1 MQEPAHIYMDAIKKQ
16 RQRLRGN
23 MSQLAF
29 KTWHAQ
35 SLSLLQLIPGITPL
49 LNRFAEI
56 PHNIVTLPAKVKEAR
71 EVLTSIVQCINSPL
85 FAASITAIHPPS
97 QSHAIYFAP
106 QMTQMQ
112 NVIQPITPDLSTLLE
127 RVDAYTDLPPENKE
141 TAKNLVRQLWQHLTS
156 RAKDAAPIIDIG
168 VRLASLGVN
177 ITQILHGLQLGQ

>member
-1 MQEPAHIYMDAIKKQ
+1 
-16 RQRLRGN
+16 
-23 MSQLAF
+23 MSELAF

-35 SLSLLQLIPGITPL
+35 TLSLLQFIPGITPL
-49 LNRFAEI
+49 LNRFSEI
-56 PHNIVTLPAKVKEAR
+56 PHNIVTLPTKVKEAR

-85 FAASITAIHPPS
+85 FAVSITATHPLS

-112 NVIQPITPDLSTLLE
+112 SVIQPITPDLNTLLE
-127 RVDAYTDLPPENKE
+127 RLDAYTDLSPENKE
-141 TAKNLVRQLWQHLTS
+141 AAKGLVRQLWQHIIG

-177 ITQILHGLQLGQ
+177 ITQILQGLRLGQ